1 MFYFSVALAVIS
13 NVLYHVGQRSVP
25 RDFHPLASLLVNYGV
40 ALVGTLALLPLVPSS
55 KPLGASLRSLNW
67 ASVLV
72 GIAIV
77 GVELAVLLAYRAGWN
92 VGLLSIT
99 IGSALAVLLVPVG
112 LLLFRERITSAN
124 LAGIVLC
131 VLGLI
136 LISRK

>member
-72 GIAIV
+72 GVAIV

-112 LLLFRERITSAN
+112 LLLFRERITPTN
-124 LAGIVLC
+124 LAGIALC
-131 VLGLI
+131 IFGLI

>member
-1 MFYFSVALAVIS
+1 MFYFAALLAVAS

-25 RDFHPLASLLVNYGV
+25 RDVHPLASLLVNYGV
-40 ALVGTLALLPLVPSS
+40 ALVGTLLLLPLVPSP
-55 KPLGASLRSLNW
+55 KPLGASLRAVNW
-67 ASVLV
+67 SSVAV

-77 GVELAVLLAYRAGWN
+77 GVELAILLAYRAGWN

-99 IGSALAVLLVPVG
+99 LGAALAVLLVPVG
-112 LLLFRERITSAN
+112 MALFHERPSAAN

-136 LISRK
+136 LITRK